1 MGCGRGCKVVQSGQ
15 GLWLSFVLMRFSR
28 SSLYLPILGTLV
40 ATAVFAV
47 EPTEEVRRAIVVQDE
62 VVQQVLTPEL
72 EALPRVLPEKVQMT
86 YTRCEVPG
94 SVIAVTFDDG
104 PHPEFTPRLLDT
116 LKERNIKA
124 TFFMVGRNAA
134 AFPQIV
140 KRMVEEGHEVANHTW
155 AHPLLTGYSGDG
167 VASQLKRAHDAI
179 EKAGGVAPILY
190 RPPYGGVRL
199 GQRRSI
205 QEQFGYP
212 TILWDLDP
220 LDWQS
225 PRSVQKVHDRVLAGT
240 KPGSIVLLHDIHETT
255 VNAMPATLDV
265 LIERG
270 FKMVTVTQ
278 LLQLEAQHAPV
289 PVDAPVV
296 PAVAAGVEALPD
308 GAADGAVLTGEPA
321 NVPE

>member
-1 MGCGRGCKVVQSGQ
+1 
-15 GLWLSFVLMRFSR
+15 MRFPDYSFI
-28 SSLYLPILGTLV
+28 LPCFGFALV
-40 ATAVFAV
+40 ISATAQ
-47 EPTEEVRRAIVVQDE
+47 EPVEEVRRAIMVEEE
-62 VVQQVLTPEL
+62 VIAQVLPPEL
-72 EALPRVLPEKVQMT
+72 ESLPRVLPEKVQVT
-86 YTRCEVPG
+86 YTRCQVPG

-124 TFFMVGRNAA
+124 TFFLVGRSAA
-134 AFPQIV
+134 AHPQVV

-155 AHPLLTGYSGDG
+155 AHPLLTGYSTEG
-167 VASQLKRAHDAI
+167 VSSQLKRAHDAI

-212 TILWDLDP
+212 TILWDFDP

-270 FKMVTVTQ
+270 FRMVTVTQ
-278 LLQLEAQHAPV
+278 LIQLEARHAPSE
-289 PVDAPVV
+289 PVL
-296 PAVAAGVEALPD
+296 VAAPEANVEPAQLPIPA
-308 GAADGAVLTGEPA
+308 GGAVIEGVSE
-321 NVPE
+321 VPETPQ

>member
-1 MGCGRGCKVVQSGQ
+1 MGCGRGCKVVRSGQ
-15 GLWLSFVLMRFSR
+15 GLWLSFVLMRFSH
-28 SSLYLPILGTLV
+28 SSLYLPILGILV

-47 EPTEEVRRAIVVQDE
+47 EPTEEVRRAIVVEDE

-278 LLQLEAQHAPV
+278 LIQLEAQHAPKVATV
-289 PVDAPVV
+289 PPVE
-296 PAVAAGVEALPD
+296 VEAAEGLENPV
-308 GAADGAVLTGEPA
+308 GVVEGEAVPGVVEM
-321 NVPE
+321 PE

>member
-1 MGCGRGCKVVQSGQ
+1 MFKSH
-15 GLWLSFVLMRFSR
+15 SP
-28 SSLYLPILGTLV
+28 LYLLICAFL
-40 ATAVFAV
+40 AEIAVCAV
-47 EPTEEVRRAIVVQDE
+47 EPAEEVRRAIVVEEDVTE
-62 VVQQVLTPEL
+62 QVLTPEL
-72 EALPRVLPEKVQMT
+72 EALPRVLPEKVQTT

-94 SVIAVTFDDG
+94 AVIAVTFDDG

-116 LKERNIKA
+116 LKERKVKA
-124 TFFMVGRNAA
+124 TFFLVGRNAA

-167 VASQLKRAHDAI
+167 VASQLKRTHDAI
-179 EKAGGVAPILY
+179 QKAGGVAPVLY
-190 RPPYGGVRL
+190 RPPYGAVRL

-278 LLQLEAQHAPV
+278 LIQLESQHAPKVATV
-289 PVDAPVV
+289 PEVEVEPAEGVENPVGLV
-296 PAVAAGVEALPD
+296 EGEALP
-308 GAADGAVLTGEPA
+308 GAGEM
-321 NVPE
+321 PE

>member
-1 MGCGRGCKVVQSGQ
+1 M
-15 GLWLSFVLMRFSR
+15 
-28 SSLYLPILGTLV
+28 

-47 EPTEEVRRAIVVQDE
+47 EPTEEVRRAIVVEDE
-62 VVQQVLTPEL
+62 VIQQVLTPEL

-289 PVDAPVV
+289 PIDAPVV

>member
-1 MGCGRGCKVVQSGQ
+1 
-15 GLWLSFVLMRFSR
+15 
-28 SSLYLPILGTLV
+28 
-40 ATAVFAV
+40 
-47 EPTEEVRRAIVVQDE
+47 
-62 VVQQVLTPEL
+62 
-72 EALPRVLPEKVQMT
+72 
-86 YTRCEVPG
+86 
-94 SVIAVTFDDG
+94 
-104 PHPEFTPRLLDT
+104 
-116 LKERNIKA
+116 
-124 TFFMVGRNAA
+124 
-134 AFPQIV
+134 
-140 KRMVEEGHEVANHTW
+140 
-155 AHPLLTGYSGDG
+155 
-167 VASQLKRAHDAI
+167 
-179 EKAGGVAPILY
+179 
-190 RPPYGGVRL
+190 VRL

>member
-1 MGCGRGCKVVQSGQ
+1 M
-15 GLWLSFVLMRFSR
+15 
-28 SSLYLPILGTLV
+28 

>member
-1 MGCGRGCKVVQSGQ
+1 
-15 GLWLSFVLMRFSR
+15 MRFSDH
-28 SSLYLPILGTLV
+28 SWVLPVCAL
-40 ATAVFAV
+40 FAAGALFAA
-47 EPTEEVRRAIVVQDE
+47 EPEEEVRRAIVVEDE
-62 VVQQVLTPEL
+62 VVPQVLPPEL
-72 EALPRVLPEKVQMT
+72 ESLPRVLPEKVGVT

-94 SVIAVTFDDG
+94 PVIAVTFDDG
-104 PHPEFTPRLLDT
+104 PHPDFTPRLLDT

-134 AFPQIV
+134 AFPEIV
-140 KRMVEEGHEVANHTW
+140 KRMVAEGHEVANHTW

-167 VASQLKRAHDAI
+167 VTSQLKRAHDAI
-179 EKAGGVAPILY
+179 EKSGGVAPVLY

-205 QEQFGYP
+205 QEEFGYP
-212 TILWDLDP
+212 TILWDVDP

-225 PRSVQKVHDRVLAGT
+225 PRTLQKVHDRVLAET

-255 VNAMPATLDV
+255 VNAMPATLDG

-278 LLQLEAQHAPV
+278 LIQLEAKHAPATP
-289 PVDAPVV
+289 PV
-296 PAVAAGVEALPD
+296 AVEVTEGVENPVGLIE
-308 GAADGAVLTGEPA
+308 GEAATAIVETPQ
-321 NVPE
+321 

>member
-1 MGCGRGCKVVQSGQ
+1 M
-15 GLWLSFVLMRFSR
+15 
-28 SSLYLPILGTLV
+28 
-40 ATAVFAV
+40 V
-47 EPTEEVRRAIVVQDE
+47 EEEVIA
-62 VVQQVLTPEL
+62 QVLPPEL
-72 EALPRVLPEKVQMT
+72 ESLPRVLPEKVQVT
-86 YTRCEVPG
+86 YTRCQVPG

-124 TFFMVGRNAA
+124 TFFLVGRSAA
-134 AFPQIV
+134 AHPQVV

-155 AHPLLTGYSGDG
+155 AHPLLTGYSTEG
-167 VASQLKRAHDAI
+167 VSSQLKRAHDAI

-212 TILWDLDP
+212 TILWDFDP

-270 FKMVTVTQ
+270 FRMVTVTQ
-278 LLQLEAQHAPV
+278 LIQLEARHSPKVAT
-289 PVDAPVV
+289 V
-296 PAVAAGVEALPD
+296 PALAVKADEGLANPVEVVEGEAATE
-308 GAADGAVLTGEPA
+308 EP
-321 NVPE
+321 VISK

>member
-1 MGCGRGCKVVQSGQ
+1 
-15 GLWLSFVLMRFSR
+15 MRFSR
-28 SSLYLPILGTLV
+28 SSLYLPILGILV

-47 EPTEEVRRAIVVQDE
+47 EPTEEVRRAIVVEDE

-278 LLQLEAQHAPV
+278 LIQLEAQHAPV

-296 PAVAAGVEALPD
+296 PAVAAGVDALPD